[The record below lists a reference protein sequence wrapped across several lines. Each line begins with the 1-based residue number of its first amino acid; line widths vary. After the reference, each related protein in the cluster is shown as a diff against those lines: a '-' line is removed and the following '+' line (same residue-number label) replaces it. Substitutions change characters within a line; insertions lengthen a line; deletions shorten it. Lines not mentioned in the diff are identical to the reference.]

1 MANEQESEGHLEV
14 NLQRL
19 IQRTRNERGITG
31 LETAI
36 ILIAFVVVAT
46 VFAFVVLTTGIFSA
60 ERGKETVFAGLQKAR
75 GTMEVRGGV
84 VANAATVYGGAANG
98 AAETTCDGLDDDTDT
113 FFDDGACPQY
123 IFAGSVQWSVAT
135 TAGGEAIPLDP
146 TATNNRTVVAYRD
159 ADLILDDVT
168 YLATEIVGDGDS
180 LLEPGE
186 LFVMS
191 VDVTDLTDGVTTAQL
206 SANERFTFE
215 IQTPVGAV
223 LDLTRSMPA
232 QLDAV
237 IQLH

>member
-1 MANEQESEGHLEV
+1 V
-14 NLQRL
+14 NLRNL
-19 IQRTRNERGITG
+19 IHKTNRDERGITG

-84 VANAATVYGGAANG
+84 VVNATTIVAGPPQEAT
-98 AAETTCDGLDDDTDT
+98 
-113 FFDDGACPQY
+113 
-123 IFAGSVQWSVAT
+123 AGTIQWSVAT
-135 TAGGEAIPLDP
+135 TAGGEAVPLDP
-146 TATNNRTVVAYRD
+146 AATSNRTVLAYRD
-159 ADLILDDVT
+159 ADTLLDDVT
-168 YLATEIVGDGDS
+168 YTATEIVGDGDT

-186 LFVMS
+186 LFTVS
-191 VDVTDLTDGVTTAQL
+191 VDITDITGATINPND
-206 SANERFTFE
+206 RFTFE

-223 LDLTRSMPA
+223 IDLTRSLPA

-237 IQLH
+237 MQLH